1 MEQNNEVLKKCPI
14 CESDDLK
21 KGLEINDFFLSQEKF
36 TTSKC
41 EKCGF
46 VFTNP
51 RPAEADLGR
60 YYKSEEYISHS
71 NSSKGLFGFLYQTIR
86 NYTLKKKYKQ
96 VSAISNGK
104 NILDIGCATGQLLN
118 EFKQQKWN
126 CTGVEPD
133 AEARKFAS
141 KEYDLNVIEI
151 EEIDSLKDHSFHI
164 ISMWHVLEHVANL
177 NERMAELKRLIADDG
192 YLFIALPNIESW
204 DANYYKE
211 YWAGLDVPR
220 HLYHFS
226 KNDVKLLFE
235 NYGFEIVDIQGMK
248 FDAYYVSLLSEKYK
262 KNPLYLFAAF
272 FKGWYSNLKAKK
284 TLPNHSSL
292 LYILKPTKFS

>member
-1 MEQNNEVLKKCPI
+1 VEHKFEKLQNCPI
-14 CESDDLK
+14 CGSSELKEDL
-21 KGLEINDFFLSQEKF
+21 IIRDFFLSQEEF

-41 EKCGF
+41 DKCGF

-51 RPAEADLGR
+51 RPVEAELGA

-71 NSSKGLFGFLYQTIR
+71 NSNKGLFGFLYQTIR
-86 NYTLKKKYKQ
+86 NYTLKKKFKL
-96 VSAISNGK
+96 VSSISKGK

-118 EFKQQKWN
+118 EFNQQNWN
-126 CTGVEPD
+126 CTGIEPD

-141 KEYDLNVIEI
+141 KEYGLNVLKIED
-151 EEIDSLKDHSFHI
+151 IDKLKPQFFHI

-177 NERMAELKRLIADDG
+177 SERMAQLKKLISSDG

-204 DANYYKE
+204 DAKHYKE

-226 KNDVKLLFE
+226 KSDVKLLFE
-235 NYGFEIVDIQGMK
+235 NSGFEIVDIQGMK
-248 FDAYYVSLLSEKYK
+248 FDSYYVSLLSEKYK
-262 KNPLYLFAAF
+262 KNPLYLISAF
-272 FKGWYSNLKAKK
+272 FKGWYSNFKALK
-284 TLPNHSSL
+284 TPPNHSSL
-292 LYILKPTKFS
+292 LYILKPRKS